1 MSEIISALFSIDG
14 LLIGLACGVVWLW
27 MASQSRAARWA
38 LTGLLIV
45 YLSLSVNGVVRVI
58 SAPLRQG
65 FHGFSI
71 SDAPP
76 APLAIV
82 VLGAGARTV
91 HGRTQRLGLL
101 TLGGTARVLEAARV
115 FQLLNGASIVS
126 SGGPPE
132 GRDMMPESEVMRRA
146 LVELGV
152 PDSMILLESESKS
165 TRDESLLTA
174 QILRQRGITS
184 CIVVT
189 SDTHMR
195 RALGAFR
202 RAGLNAV
209 PAIATDPVSLERPS
223 KRWVPTQQAVEF
235 SQEVI
240 HEYVGLAWY
249 GIRGW
254 Q

>member
-1 MSEIISALFSIDG
+1 MSEIISALVSIDG

-27 MASQSRAARWA
+27 LAPRSRAARWV

-45 YLSLSVNGVVRVI
+45 YLALSVHGIARVI
-58 SAPLRQG
+58 SAPLRRG

-76 APLAIV
+76 APRAIV

-91 HGRTQRLGLL
+91 HGRTQMLGVL
-101 TLGGTARVLEAARV
+101 TLDVAARVLEAARV
-115 FQLLNGASIVS
+115 FHLLGGDWIVS

-146 LVELGV
+146 LLELGV
-152 PDSMILLESESKS
+152 PDSRILLESESKV
-165 TRDESLLTA
+165 TRDEAILTA
-174 QILRQRGITS
+174 QILRQRGIAS

-189 SDTHMR
+189 SETHMR
-195 RALGAFR
+195 RALATFR

-209 PAIATDPVSLERPS
+209 PAIAVNPISLEHPS

-235 SQEVI
+235 SQEVV

-249 GIRGW
+249 RIRGW
-254 Q
+254 L